1 MSVVRKRGGIYGGYD
16 KKTWKEKTKK
26 LQSLVCIILWI
37 LHCLLF
43 LSKQIA
49 KKKQANK
56 QNCREQRSIN
66 IVKGMFK
73 DSITY
78 TNKIASEM
86 IKIKLSKLVS
96 KLMNAI

>member
-1 MSVVRKRGGIYGGYD
+1 MEVMTKKNMKRKD
-16 KKTWKEKTKK
+16 KKITKFSVYNSMNFA
-26 LQSLVCIILWI
+26 LLVI
-37 LHCLLF
+37 F
-43 LSKQIA
+43 EQTNSKN
-49 KKKQANK
+49 KQANK
-56 QNCREQRSIN
+56 QKCREQRSIN

>member
-1 MSVVRKRGGIYGGYD
+1 MEVM
-16 KKTWKEKTKK
+16 TKK
-26 LQSLVCIILWI
+26 KHEKKRQKITKFSVYNSMNFALLVI
-37 LHCLLF
+37 F
-43 LSKQIA
+43 EQTNSKKI
-49 KKKQANK
+49 KQANK
-56 QNCREQRSIN
+56 QKCREQRSIN